1 VREYSLE
8 RTQVVPVPLEQAFA
22 FFADAHNLER
32 ITPPWLR
39 FRIAEVPDEL
49 AVGARLRYRLSLFGI
64 PIRWRT
70 EIVAWNPPRSF
81 VDVQRRGPFRLW
93 EHTHRLTPGR
103 RRDGDLRPRP
113 LPALPRPARR
123 LVGRLL
129 VRGWVEGIFDYR
141 AERVPGCSRERR
153 RAASSNGVSSSG
165 SSFRIRSSRAIVG
178 LRSPSTS
185 GRATDALTA

>member
-1 VREYSLE
+1 VTEYSLE

-39 FRIAEVPDEL
+39 FRIAAAPDEL

-93 EHTHRLTPGR
+93 EHTHRLTAAAGGTEIYDHVR
-103 RRDGDLRPRP
+103 YRLFLGP
-113 LPALPRPARR
+113 LGG
-123 LVGRLL
+123 LVWRLL
-129 VRGWVEGIFDYR
+129 VRRWVEGIFDYR
-141 AERVPGCSRERR
+141 AREVPSLLTQAPSAPLRR
-153 RAASSNGVSSSG
+153 
-165 SSFRIRSSRAIVG
+165 
-178 LRSPSTS
+178 
-185 GRATDALTA
+185 TA